1 MSDLKEHLIVQ
12 IMFKSL
18 LVLLV
23 SELVLRI
30 EITNLLDLDPNASE
44 EFFVFRDRTPYR
56 DSQVSVSHREDYSVY
71 HLPLIFCEL
80 ATY

>member
-23 SELVLRI
+23 AELVLRI

-44 EFFVFRDRTPYR
+44 EFFVFRD
-56 DSQVSVSHREDYSVY
+56 
-71 HLPLIFCEL
+71 
-80 ATY
+80 